1 MKLLVC
7 FITGPDLDMLEDQ
20 DWVIDK
26 NLQIQT
32 GFLKPALST
41 YDESALEIALMLLD
55 ASESVGVPIALNAL
69 TVAGTAA
76 TAVLKTLIALRF
88 ERVVRIDSHEDL
100 RFRPRTIAS
109 ILTQYVLEQAPQD
122 VLLLGRQTIIGE
134 NARTHLLAAEMLK
147 WPCITHVTGIRL
159 DDESHLTVTS
169 QTDDG
174 LLRQQIQTPCVLSV
188 GDAPKT
194 YMRVPTLKDRMRYG
208 KRPVETLFTRN
219 FQLPDETEELIH
231 LEVITHER
239 AGIVIEGETPE
250 KKAKTLY
257 EDHLKKRLETL

>member
-1 MKLLVC
+1 MNILVC
-7 FITGPDLDMLEDQ
+7 FTTGPDLEMLEDQ

-26 NLQIQT
+26 NLQIST
-32 GFLKPALST
+32 GFLKPALNT
-41 YDESALEIALMLLD
+41 YDESALEIALTLSD
-55 ASESVGVPIALNAL
+55 ASESAGVSIVLNAL
-69 TVAGTAA
+69 TIAGTGA
-76 TAVLKTLIALRF
+76 TAILKTLSALRF
-88 ERVVRIDSHEDL
+88 ERVVRIESHDDL

-122 VLLLGRQTIIGE
+122 VLLMGRQTSIGE

-147 WPCITHVTGIRL
+147 WPCITHVTGIQL
-159 DDESHLTVTS
+159 DGKSRLTVTS

-174 LLRQQIQTPCVLSV
+174 LLRQQIQTPCVFSV

-194 YMRVPTLKDRMRYG
+194 YMRFPTLKDRMRYG
-208 KRPVETLFTRN
+208 KRPVETLFTRD

-231 LEVITHER
+231 LEVIAHER

-250 KKAKTLY
+250 KKARTLY
-257 EDHLKKRLETL
+257 EDYLKKRLEKL

>member
-1 MKLLVC
+1 MNILVC
-7 FITGPDLDMLEDQ
+7 FITGPDLEMLEDQ

-32 GFLKPALST
+32 DFLKPALNT
-41 YDESALEIALMLLD
+41 YDESALEIALMLSD
-55 ASESVGVPIALNAL
+55 ASERVGVPITLNAL

-76 TAVLKTLIALRF
+76 TAVLKTLSALRF
-88 ERVVRIDSHEDL
+88 QRVVRIDNLDDL

-122 VLLLGRQTIIGE
+122 VLLLGRQAAIGE

-147 WPCITHVTGIRL
+147 WPCITHVTGIQL
-159 DDESHLTVTS
+159 DDKNHLTVTS

-174 LLRQQIQTPCVLSV
+174 LLQQQIQTPCVLSV

-194 YMRVPTLKDRMRYG
+194 YMRVPTLEDRVRYG
-208 KRPVETLFTRN
+208 KRPAETLFIKN
-219 FQLPDETEELIH
+219 FKLPEETEELIH
-231 LEVITHER
+231 LEVITHKR
-239 AGIVIEGETPE
+239 AGIVIAGETPE
-250 KKAKTLY
+250 KKAGTLY
-257 EDHLKKRLETL
+257 EDHLKKRLEKL

>member
-1 MKLLVC
+1 MNILVC
-7 FITGPDLDMLEDQ
+7 FTTGPDLEMLEDQ

-32 GFLKPALST
+32 GFLKPALNT
-41 YDESALEIALMLLD
+41 YDESALEIALTLSD
-55 ASESVGVPIALNAL
+55 AAESVGVPIALNAL
-69 TVAGTAA
+69 TIAGTGA
-76 TAVLKTLIALRF
+76 TAVLKTLSALRF
-88 ERVVRIDSHEDL
+88 ERVARIDSHDDL

-109 ILTQYVLEQAPQD
+109 VLTQYILEQAPQD
-122 VLLLGRQTIIGE
+122 VLLLGRQTSIGE

-147 WPCITHVTGIRL
+147 WPCITHVTGVQL
-159 DDESHLTVTS
+159 DDKRHLTVTS

-194 YMRVPTLKDRMRYG
+194 YMRFPTLKDRMRYG
-208 KRPVETLFTRN
+208 KRPVETLFTGN
-219 FQLPDETEELIH
+219 FRLPDETEELVR
-231 LEVITHER
+231 LEVITHKR

-250 KKAKTLY
+250 KKARALY
-257 EDHLKKRLETL
+257 EDYLKKRLEKL